1 MCEMVRMHTA
11 NAAAAQEG
19 SAEGIPPTSARPC
32 LAAAHAH

>member
-11 NAAAAQEG
+11 NAAAQEG
-19 SAEGIPPTSARPC
+19 SAAGIPPTSARPC